1 MNNVTKTLLKNGIK
15 GLAGLEE
22 NYFKQNIIHAL
33 SFKLNESIFDLYKE
47 CSKQLLYD
55 TKSTQNTIELK
66 EFIDFINNFQPGK
79 YQFKNNS
86 LLNITDSEIKAI
98 KNLFE
103 ALNTNNRQKMVAEIF
118 TDSETFKN
126 HVNFYSQ
133 AQGLLK

>member
-33 SFKLNESIFDLYKE
+33 SFKLNESISELYKE
-47 CSKQLLYD
+47 CSNKLLYNNEV
-55 TKSTQNTIELK
+55 TTNTNELK
-66 EFIDFINNFQPGK
+66 EFIDFVNNFEPGK

-86 LLNITDSEIKAI
+86 VLNITDSEIKAI

-126 HVNFYSQ
+126 HVNFYNQS
-133 AQGLLK
+133 QGLLK